1 MWTAEDR
8 ERYRDDG
15 RRYPSDLTDA
25 EWELVRSLF
34 ETYPTLTKDIR
45 AMVDGCLYPGAEGCR
60 WRSLPKDFGPW
71 QTVRGYWDRFRR
83 DGVWADVAALLTP
96 AARAR
101 LGKAPALSTGIADSQ
116 SVTSGP
122 QKGERGV
129 DGNKKV
135 KGIKRHL
142 LTCSLGFVLAVL
154 VSAANL
160 HDTHG
165 LDPLL
170 APGGRG
176 RVGPAAD
183 QGRRDLRRPGGRGGG
198 RAARRRGPGRAPRPG
213 RPGLRALAGPVADR
227 GHVRHAHEP
236 LPPPDQEPRAE
247 RRGGRERRRAGQS
260 QACPARL
267 DPSRSKFRLMKQAPK
282 EVGFALPAFA
292 LPAPP

>member
-1 MWTAEDR
+1 MWTVEDR
-8 ERYRDDG
+8 ERYKDDG

-34 ETYPTLTKDIR
+34 ETYPTLTRDIR
-45 AMVDGCLYPGAEGCR
+45 AMVDGCHYLGAEGCR

-101 LGKAPALSTGIADSQ
+101 LGKAPAPSTGIVDSQ

-135 KGIKRHL
+135 RGIKRHL
-142 LTCSLGFVLAVL
+142 LTCSFGFVLAVL

-165 LDPLL
+165 LEPLL
-170 APGGRG
+170 ER
-176 RVGPAAD
+176 AAEA
-183 QGRRDLRRPGGRGGG
+183 GWDLRRVKVDAIYTGPVV
-198 RAARRRGPGRAPRPG
+198 RAAAE
-213 RPGLRALAGPVADR
+213 
-227 GHVRHAHEP
+227 RHAVDVQVSYRIRLINAP
-236 LPPPDQEPRAE
+236 ASW
-247 RRGGRERRRAGQS
+247 AG
-260 QACPARL
+260 
-267 DPSRSKFRLMKQAPK
+267 
-282 EVGFALPAFA
+282 
-292 LPAPP
+292 